1 MGLLFCCI
9 IICWRYIMNNF
20 FLSQLYSKGFV
31 FSKIDKTILLS
42 YQSQSDTTK
51 SPLSVNQLVQLDCT
65 SLQFI
70 IPESLLSNCAEYLD
84 VINLF
89 VQHNFDEATG
99 SQFIYAFINDFLDY
113 LTVHKN
119 MNNMVN
125 FLSKDATFNS
135 NFITILFCN
144 IISTKDNRISK
155 IIKPTVRKNNN
166 YSHFKNILLLKFF
179 NIILRSKNIF
189 LINKTINYI
198 EEKNISQF
206 ILTNK
211 SFSKLFTNIFNL
223 LKNKEKYPSI
233 VNNMKLLNEHS
244 YLGKK
249 SFPFIT
255 KKNNHLHIPL
265 RYFHLAHGR
274 SSMRYFYDIFLMFC
288 NLESNLSLIIGN
300 NKKNPNELTIYNH
313 INYTRSDLSLEDK
326 ALFNSD
332 RHLLLTISTFK
343 NSDFLWDRASHVDII
358 IECGNP
364 EYTESF
370 LRLFNYAIYDTLMN
384 TSYNNSSGYQFYQ
397 EYKHQLEYD
406 YLENLIETNE
416 VCEKITKF

>member
-1 MGLLFCCI
+1 
-9 IICWRYIMNNF
+9 MNNF

-51 SPLSVNQLVQLDCT
+51 IPLSVNQLVQLDCT

-89 VQHNFDEATG
+89 VQHNFDDATG
-99 SQFIYAFINDFLDY
+99 SQFIYAFINDFLAY

-125 FLSKDATFNS
+125 FLSNNETFNS

-233 VNNMKLLNEHS
+233 VNNIKLLNEHS

-274 SSMRYFYDIFLMFC
+274 ISMRYFYDIFLMFC